1 MKIDYDNTGKILSVG
16 IGDDFQGIEY
26 IHSLPF
32 DFEQAFSLGKYQI
45 NLDTLLVEKVEGW
58 IAPEWIAPDGYI
70 PVVREI
76 GARSGYIPVV
86 REIDARS
93 GYIPVAREID
103 ARRLRL
109 ALLQLK
115 LLDKVEAAISTLDR
129 GAQIDWEYATE
140 IKENYPLVLALATNL
155 GLDTEA
161 IFTLASSLNVR
172 SPYSS
177 ATPQLYPDRLLIPK

>member
-1 MKIDYDNTGKILSVG
+1 MKIDYDNTGKILSAG

-76 GARSGYIPVV
+76 G
-86 REIDARS
+86 ARS

-161 IFTLASSLNVR
+161 IFTLAISL
-172 SPYSS
+172 
-177 ATPQLYPDRLLIPK
+177 D